1 MGVVEGEVRTMKHGR
16 FETLVAFCGAMEWTA
31 DPETIYQRIVDVS
44 SEYFECDSAHLHLID
59 IDGKRFVKY
68 AFHDERIKSI
78 EAQVTVTPNVGRMTN
93 LLTRGELIIMDYE
106 HPHEDDEIPDIAFD
120 LGFRSAVSIPLS
132 SSSGVLGM
140 LTVVF
145 ARPLPFADEDC
156 DFLLEIGRI
165 LGTLVQRVQM
175 SKKDLEFKM
184 LKERKQL
191 SDEIHDNISQMVSAL
206 AIRAD
211 IAASCLDDGDLDA
224 LGSEIDAIGMQAR
237 RVTKVLR
244 EEMLSLRTPIEGS
257 GDVAEDLAESLDR
270 FESQWGIGVLLT
282 VRGAES
288 VVVSEYVRLQ
298 LARIFNECLQNI
310 LRHSRATQ
318 VQVIIARKNNRVLIS
333 ISDNGIGFDAASVAP
348 ERLGIKIMRERAA
361 SAGGKVSVASGSQG
375 TTVFIEM
382 PVVG

>member
-1 MGVVEGEVRTMKHGR
+1 MRTMRHGR
-16 FETLVAFCGAMEWTA
+16 FETLAAFCGAMEWSA

-59 IDGKRFVKY
+59 IDVKRFVKY
-68 AFHDERIKSI
+68 ASHDEQIESI
-78 EAQVTVTPNVGRMTN
+78 GAQVTVTPSVGRMAN

-106 HPHEDDEIPDIAFD
+106 HPHEEDVIPDAAIE
-120 LGFRSAVSIPLS
+120 LGYRSAVSIPLS

-140 LTVVF
+140 LSVVF
-145 ARPLPFADEDC
+145 VDELPFAEDDF

-175 SKKDLEFKM
+175 SKKDLELKV

-191 SDEIHDNISQMVSAL
+191 SSEIHDNISQMVSAL

-211 IAASCLDDGDLDA
+211 IASSCLDEGDLDA
-224 LGSEIDAIGMQAR
+224 LDSEIDAISMQAR
-237 RVTKVLR
+237 QVTKVLR
-244 EEMLSLRTPIEGS
+244 EEMLSLRTPIEGA
-257 GDVAEDLAESLDR
+257 GDVGADLAEILDR

-282 VRGAES
+282 VRDGEGI
-288 VVVSEYVRLQ
+288 VVSEYVRLQ
-298 LARIFNECLQNI
+298 LARIFNECLQNV

-318 VQVIIARKNNRVLIS
+318 VQVVIGRKNNRVLIS
-333 ISDNGIGFDAASVAP
+333 ISDNGIGFDTASVAP

>member
-1 MGVVEGEVRTMKHGR
+1 M
-16 FETLVAFCGAMEWTA
+16 
-31 DPETIYQRIVDVS
+31 
-44 SEYFECDSAHLHLID
+44 
-59 IDGKRFVKY
+59 
-68 AFHDERIKSI
+68 
-78 EAQVTVTPNVGRMTN
+78 
-93 LLTRGELIIMDYE
+93 
-106 HPHEDDEIPDIAFD
+106 
-120 LGFRSAVSIPLS
+120 LS
-132 SSSGVLGM
+132 
-140 LTVVF
+140 VVF
-145 ARPLPFADEDC
+145 VDELPFAEDDF

-175 SKKDLEFKM
+175 SKKDLELKV

-191 SDEIHDNISQMVSAL
+191 SSEIHDNISQMVSAL

-211 IAASCLDDGDLDA
+211 IASSCLDEGDLDA
-224 LGSEIDAIGMQAR
+224 LDSEIDAISMQAR

-244 EEMLSLRTPIEGS
+244 EEMLSLRTPIEGA
-257 GDVAEDLAESLDR
+257 GDVGADLAEILDR

-282 VRGAES
+282 VRDGEGI
-288 VVVSEYVRLQ
+288 VVSEYVRLQ
-298 LARIFNECLQNI
+298 LARIFNECLQNV

-318 VQVIIARKNNRVLIS
+318 VQVVIGRKNNRVLIS
-333 ISDNGIGFDAASVAP
+333 ISDNGIGFDTASVAP